1 MSTSKR
7 TIQWVVAAALLVV
20 LMLAGFAGAVFYR
33 PITHALGAEITG
45 APTSIDPA
53 LFDPPASPEALP
65 AHGSG
70 LIPGA
75 EVPAAGS
82 VPDPEVLQTRIGEI
96 DRSAAVGVDPEEGEA
111 DEVAFAVSVIDVETG
126 ERLAGLNADALLM
139 PASNTKTLT
148 VVALLNAVDDDVRF
162 ATRVLLTSSGE
173 LVLVGGGDPL
183 LTSTRAEPGAY
194 PAPASLE
201 ELAEQTAEVLADA
214 GRGSVAINYDA
225 SLFTDPGWNETWPE
239 GYRSQVTQISA
250 LWADTGRIGNARS
263 RTPAEDAAVM
273 FAEFLGAHGISVVG
287 EPVGVS
293 DAEGEELARVESLP
307 VHVLAEQAMLTS
319 DNSWTEVLGH
329 QLALAT
335 GREASFDG
343 AVAAIEE
350 QLRELGMWADG
361 AVLFDASGLS
371 RSNLVTA
378 GMLADVNRHIV
389 TEPRLQVIL
398 DGMPVA
404 GVTGTLQQRFNDEIS
419 SPARGVAKGKTGALT
434 GVASL
439 AGTTV
444 TDDGRV
450 VSYAAIVNG
459 STQPW
464 EARVWIDRVVGTIT
478 GCGC

>member
-183 LTSTRAEPGAY
+183 LTSTRAEPGA
-194 PAPASLE
+194 
-201 ELAEQTAEVLADA
+201 
-214 GRGSVAINYDA
+214 
-225 SLFTDPGWNETWPE
+225 
-239 GYRSQVTQISA
+239 
-250 LWADTGRIGNARS
+250 
-263 RTPAEDAAVM
+263 
-273 FAEFLGAHGISVVG
+273 
-287 EPVGVS
+287 
-293 DAEGEELARVESLP
+293 
-307 VHVLAEQAMLTS
+307 
-319 DNSWTEVLGH
+319 
-329 QLALAT
+329 
-335 GREASFDG
+335 
-343 AVAAIEE
+343 
-350 QLRELGMWADG
+350 
-361 AVLFDASGLS
+361 
-371 RSNLVTA
+371 
-378 GMLADVNRHIV
+378 
-389 TEPRLQVIL
+389 
-398 DGMPVA
+398 
-404 GVTGTLQQRFNDEIS
+404 
-419 SPARGVAKGKTGALT
+419 
-434 GVASL
+434 
-439 AGTTV
+439 
-444 TDDGRV
+444 
-450 VSYAAIVNG
+450 
-459 STQPW
+459 
-464 EARVWIDRVVGTIT
+464 
-478 GCGC
+478 